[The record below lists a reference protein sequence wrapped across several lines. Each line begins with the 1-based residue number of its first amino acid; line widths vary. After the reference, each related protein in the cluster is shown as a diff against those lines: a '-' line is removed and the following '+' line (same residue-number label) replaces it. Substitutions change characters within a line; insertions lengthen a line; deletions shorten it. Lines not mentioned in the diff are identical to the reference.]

1 MKLCFNCLR
10 RNHAVAQCKNPA
22 KCRNCGLKHH
32 STLCKK
38 LQPGKERET
47 SADEKVSINNIV
59 PVSIDN
65 AETAISARATSKA
78 NILPTAIMKFV

>member
-10 RNHAVAQCKNPA
+10 RNHAVAQCKNPV

-38 LQPGKERET
+38 MQSGKEREAST
-47 SADEKVSINNIV
+47 DEKVSINNIV

-65 AETAISARATSKA
+65 AENCNQCKC
-78 NILPTAIMKFV
+78 NIQR